1 MTKDGRFVVI
11 ENDNATIICTAKG
24 GQPVPYVYLV
34 LNNTI
39 HESLTQSVELTI
51 SSFPRTY
58 DNEVIICIA
67 NTTTEAYD
75 SLNVTAQI
83 RVTCKY
89 MYYKTN
95 YAYGK

>member
-1 MTKDGRFVVI
+1 MTKDGRLIVI

-24 GQPVPYVYLV
+24 GKPPAPYVYLSF
-34 LNNTI
+34 NNAI

-51 SSFPRTY
+51 SPFPRIY
-58 DNEVIICIA
+58 DNEMVICIA

-83 RVTCKY
+83 RVTRK
-89 MYYKTN
+89 YYKIN
-95 YAYGK
+95 YAFVK

>member
-1 MTKDGRFVVI
+1 MVI
-11 ENDNATIICTAKG
+11 ENDNATIICTVKG
-24 GQPVPYVYLV
+24 GNPAPNVYLSF
-34 LNNTI
+34 NNTI

-58 DNEVIICIA
+58 DNEVVICIA

-89 MYYKTN
+89 
-95 YAYGK
+95 